1 MKKIIGIAYLAFF
14 AHTILQAQGQRVT
27 IKVVN
32 ASDQVE
38 VESAIVEI
46 EQIPGVVY
54 TTDQNGIVIFKNV
67 PEGRITIGARRN
79 GYIKKTEFRYH
90 VSSESKNNYFEIS
103 LLPVAKDDEYLF
115 YGEVSDSKGEK
126 IVGASVEIKVLNVIK
141 KTKTGSSGD
150 FSFIISESEIKESR
164 EYKIEVRYTQCSE
177 PFIKKEQIPKYKN
190 VEVNITAECK
200 NKSENI
206 FNNLPQQWEGNYKN
220 YPPNSETPQVM
231 IFYLE
236 SSKNGFFKG
245 KLNWPSA
252 NNLITTF
259 EGEIVSRPANF
270 IEESKW
276 RFVDKILSNKG
287 GIWLKF
293 TETSVLEGSSN
304 YAALYG
310 QFYCYLSK
318 DGSIIGCWFEKGKNS
333 AYGEFKILPSK

>member
-1 MKKIIGIAYLAFF
+1 MKKFFGISYLAFL
-14 AHTILQAQGQRVT
+14 AHAILLAQGQRVT
-27 IKVVN
+27 IKVIN

-67 PEGRITIGARRN
+67 PEGRVTIGVRKN

-90 VSSESKNNYFEIS
+90 VSTEAKNNYFEIA
-103 LLPVAKDDEYLF
+103 LLPVAKGDEYLF

-126 IVGASVEIKVLNVIK
+126 IIGASVEIKVLNIIK

-164 EYKIEVRYTQCSE
+164 EYKIEVRYNQCSE
-177 PFIKKEQIPKYKN
+177 PIIKKEQIPKHKN
-190 VEVNITAECK
+190 VEVNLIADCK
-200 NKSENI
+200 NKSESI
-206 FNNLPQQWEGNYKN
+206 LNNLPQQWEGTFKN
-220 YPPNSETPQVM
+220 YPPNTEVSYPM
-231 IFYLE
+231 ILYLDY
-236 SSKNGFFKG
+236 SKNGLIKG
-245 KLNWPSA
+245 KLNWPNG

-259 EGEIVSRPANF
+259 EGEIVDRPSDF

-276 RFVDKILSNKG
+276 RLVDKILKDKN

-293 TETSVLEGSSN
+293 TENGIITGTSSELH
-304 YAALYG
+304 G
-310 QFYCYLSK
+310 QYYCHLSK
-318 DGSIIGCWFEKGKNS
+318 DGSITGCWFSKDKNF
-333 AYGEFKILPSK
+333 AGGEFKILPSK